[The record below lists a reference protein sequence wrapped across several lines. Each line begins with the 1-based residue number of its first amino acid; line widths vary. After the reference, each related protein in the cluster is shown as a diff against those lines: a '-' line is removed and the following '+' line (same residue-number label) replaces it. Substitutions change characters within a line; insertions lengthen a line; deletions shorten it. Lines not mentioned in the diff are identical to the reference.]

1 MPARN
6 VMRLMTIV
14 LAGTTIFTQAAFA
27 QGGGV
32 DSGALLE
39 KYCTKCHNTTDWA
52 GGIDLEGASAATL
65 ADTPQDGEKLIKRL
79 RAGMMPPVGEERPEY
94 DTVQKLAQSEEQGID
109 KRAATHGAHL
119 PAPGQPTPFAICWR
133 STSMPP
139 DSCPPTIP
147 VTASTTW
154 RAL

>member
-1 MPARN
+1 M
-6 VMRLMTIV
+6 
-14 LAGTTIFTQAAFA
+14 
-27 QGGGV
+27 

-94 DTVQKLAQSEEQGID
+94 DTVQKLAQSLEQSID
-109 KRAATHGAHL
+109 KRAATNGVHL
-119 PAPGQPTPFAICWR
+119 PAPGLHRLNRTEYTGGI
-133 STSMPP
+133 MPARRRLISSSP
-139 DSCPPTIP
+139 SCG
-147 VTASTTW
+147 VSA
-154 RAL
+154 RVAALAPSR